1 MADDPDVPN
10 GIDTTTPEPAPRS
23 IREIA
28 EEAWSDLESQPDDDS
43 NVSRETLDTG
53 HDGRQRDAMGRFV
66 SSEQPGEQSQDPARK
81 DQTTAPPVQ
90 EPRPAPQGSS
100 NGPPEHWSAE
110 DKAAFAKL
118 PKEGQDF
125 IVRRHQA
132 MEADYQSKVQAN
144 ASAVQFT
151 QALAPIFEHP
161 GIKAS
166 LANVEGRPLHPVH
179 AIQQWAGF
187 HLRAVSPDPNE
198 RAGLLR
204 EMAQRL
210 RLDPAAVFGQTSQP
224 PAGLSEQDMADPAI
238 KYFADHVGRTMQEI
252 NSLKGE
258 LQRIQNDGNER
269 QQQETLRVTR
279 WGIDQ
284 FADEKDARGQ
294 PVHPH
299 FDTVLPQMLE
309 LFRANP
315 QRDLKEAY
323 DTAVWMNPNLRQ
335 TLISQERQAV
345 TQKQANERAA
355 LASRGNVRGR
365 TSPVSK
371 PTPESEGP
379 KGLRATIAAAADEV
393 GL

>member
-1 MADDPDVPN
+1 MADEPDVPN
-10 GIDTTTPEPAPRS
+10 GATTVPEPAPRS
-23 IREIA
+23 LREVA
-28 EEAWSDLESQPDDDS
+28 EAAWSEIEDQPDDDS

-53 HDGRQRDAMGRFV
+53 QDGRQRDAMGRFV
-66 SSEQPGEQSQDPARK
+66 SSEQPGEQSQDPAR
-81 DQTTAPPVQ
+81 QPPPASPAQQ
-90 EPRPAPQGSS
+90 EPHPAPADGRSS
-100 NGPPEHWSAE
+100 GPPQHWPAE
-110 DKAAFAKL
+110 DQAMFAKL
-118 PKEGQDF
+118 PKDGQDF
-125 IVRRHQA
+125 LLRRHQQ
-132 MEADYQSKVQAN
+132 MEQDYTQKTQ
-144 ASAVQFT
+144 ASATAVEFT
-151 QALAPIFEHP
+151 KALAPIFEHP

-166 LANVEGRPLHPVH
+166 LASVEGRPLHPVH

-210 RLDPAAVFGQTSQP
+210 KLDPAAVFGHSP
-224 PAGLSEQDMADPAI
+224 PPGLSEQDMADPAI
-238 KYFADHVGRTMQEI
+238 KYFADHIGRSMQEI
-252 NSLKGE
+252 NALKGE

-294 PVHPH
+294 VVHPH
-299 FDTVLPQMLE
+299 FDAVLPQMLE
-309 LFRANP
+309 LFKANP

-323 DTAVWMNPNLRQ
+323 DTAVWMNPQLRQ
-335 TLISQERQAV
+335 TFIQQERAAI
-345 TQKQANERAA
+345 TQKQSNERAS
-355 LASRGNVRGR
+355 LAARGNVRGR

-371 PTPESEGP
+371 PTPDGEGKP
-379 KGLRATIAAAADEV
+379 MSLRETIAAAADEV